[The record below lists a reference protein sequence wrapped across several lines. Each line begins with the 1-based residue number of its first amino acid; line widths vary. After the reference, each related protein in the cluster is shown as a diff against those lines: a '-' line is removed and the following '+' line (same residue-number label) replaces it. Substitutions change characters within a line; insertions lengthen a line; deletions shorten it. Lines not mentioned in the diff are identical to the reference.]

1 MVKDYYN
8 GALGFYSKPGLS
20 EHIFEAALSQWTE
33 RPQLDKRY
41 NKRKVQFYDALIWT
55 RVINA
60 RRLYKNLSNPIKER
74 KKQGKEYEDEAKE
87 FPFETQS
94 SSEMQQDLDELMES
108 INTWKYSGKVYR
120 VMNCMDDKIDYHN
133 MIASWTN
140 DPEVF
145 RKFNHLLPD
154 KKYTFLIGNTGK
166 DWGFDVNKYRKNT
179 GNRHKFTEKEQ
190 EIILPMNSKYVKDI
204 FYGTLEEFYKYI
216 KKSSHN

>member
-1 MVKDYYN
+1 MVEDYYN
-8 GALGFYSKPGLS
+8 GALGFYSKTGLS

-60 RRLYKNLSNPIKER
+60 RRAYKYLSNSIKEQ
-74 KKQGKEYEDEAKE
+74 KKQVEEYEDEAE
-87 FPFETQS
+87 GIPFKAQS
-94 SSEMQQDLDELMES
+94 ISEIQQDIDELMES
-108 INTWKYSGKVYR
+108 INTWKYRGKVYR
-120 VMNCMDDKIDYHN
+120 VMNCTEDKIDYHN
-133 MIASWTN
+133 MIASWIN

-190 EIILPMNSKYVKDI
+190 EIILPMSSKYVKDV